1 MNAMKTIY
9 QIGLSKMKKNI
20 VKQLDQYQQQKL
32 NKLNSNSKNYKKCLE
47 PRKKEKLQQERRCTA
62 NKN

>member
-20 VKQLDQYQQQKL
+20 AKQLDQYQQQKS

-47 PRKKEKLQQERRCTA
+47 LRKKEKLWQERRCTA